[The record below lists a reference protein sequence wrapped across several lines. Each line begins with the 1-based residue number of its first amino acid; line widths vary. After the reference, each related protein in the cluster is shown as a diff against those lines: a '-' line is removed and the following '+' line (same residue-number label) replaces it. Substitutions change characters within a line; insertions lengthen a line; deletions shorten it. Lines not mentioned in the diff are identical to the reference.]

1 MASITARL
9 LLVFFVIAFL
19 SRFFQSEDCSQGK
32 RVWCVVYRPKNCG
45 KRSKTGS
52 NKLKV
57 LIQESVVGV
66 CKSIQHVYNLAVVTV
81 FSRLDLNVLNF

>member
-1 MASITARL
+1 M
-9 LLVFFVIAFL
+9 
-19 SRFFQSEDCSQGK
+19 
-32 RVWCVVYRPKNCG
+32 VYRPKNYG

-81 FSRLDLNVLNF
+81 FSGLDLKILNF

>member
-1 MASITARL
+1 M
-9 LLVFFVIAFL
+9 
-19 SRFFQSEDCSQGK
+19 
-32 RVWCVVYRPKNCG
+32 WCVVYRPKNCG
-45 KRSKTGS
+45 RRSKTES

-81 FSRLDLNVLNF
+81 FSRLDLNVLNY